1 MLASPTIDVKGP
13 EEGAGY
19 GASGGS
25 IATLERVDPKNAPE
39 RLREL
44 PSWLLSQ
51 VSAASNRLVAETLH
65 AAHASHRNHYALLA
79 TLAESGPTS
88 QAELGRRIGLDRSD
102 VTAAVNML
110 EGHGFIERVSDPA
123 DRRRN
128 LVSLTSGGAEH
139 LALMDAVVGRAQ
151 AELLAPLDE
160 ADRATLVS
168 LLKRVAAHHGAGM
181 GIGVGVERGGGA
193 DD

>member
-1 MLASPTIDVKGP
+1 
-13 EEGAGY
+13 
-19 GASGGS
+19 
-25 IATLERVDPKNAPE
+25 VDPQNAPE

-44 PSWLLSQ
+44 PSWLLGQ

-65 AAHASHRNHYALLA
+65 AAHSSHRNHYALLA

-102 VTAAVNML
+102 VTAVINLL
-110 EGHGFIERVSDPA
+110 EEHGFLERVPDPA

-128 LVSLTSGGAEH
+128 LVSLTEAGSAH
-139 LALMDAVVGRAQ
+139 LATMDAVVGRAQ

-168 LLKRVAAHHGAGM
+168 LLKRIAAHHGTH
-181 GIGVGVERGGGA
+181 RGGPN
-193 DD
+193 